1 MGSGGGGVV
10 CGCGGEVWWGGGR
23 WWGVDF
29 GIHPIQ
35 LIRNQLTTRNSE
47 PLELPG
53 KNKFPRGR
61 EGRAT
66 ACPDPGV
73 MSGNLIFHVET
84 GAQPTGPKGPQKYSR
99 TLNNN
104 KEPPGSA
111 RSRQEPPGAARSW
124 QELKTVL
131 SEPEKKQKHKN
142 YGPVGAGGTNTSLKK
157 TVLSGPGRTNIFK
170 KYGPFVARKSK
181 SFKNYCTFGARK

>member
-1 MGSGGGGVV
+1 MGWWEVV
-10 CGCGGEVWWGGGR
+10 GCRFW
-23 WWGVDF
+23 DN
-29 GIHPIQ
+29 PIQ

-47 PLELPG
+47 PLEPTG

-104 KEPPGSA
+104 KEPPGFA

-131 SEPEKKQKHKN
+131 LEPEKTKKNQEPMKFSGGNGKHYSNNKHKSN
-142 YGPVGAGGTNTSLKK
+142 QYIQTNKL
-157 TVLSGPGRTNIFK
+157 
-170 KYGPFVARKSK
+170 
-181 SFKNYCTFGARK
+181 